1 MSFSHTNMVR
11 NYLEKMLLGSIV
23 SESVLKTTRESLA
36 LS

>member
-23 SESVLKTTRESLA
+23 SGQYLKQKGSH
-36 LS
+36 